1 MNTQIF
7 EKLKQLKP
15 KLQNEGFE
23 LIGIFG
29 SFARNEENANSDI
42 DILYQIENIKDYLE
56 KYSGWK
62 SITHIVEM
70 KEFLKNELQRDVD
83 FVDKSALDSIANK
96 YIQKDLI
103 YV

>member
-1 MNTQIF
+1 MNKQVL

-15 KLQNEGFE
+15 KLHDEGFE

-29 SFARNEENANSDI
+29 SFARNEEKQNSDI
-42 DILYQIENIKDYLE
+42 DILYQIQNTKVYLE
-56 KYSGWK
+56 KYSGWN
-62 SITHIVEM
+62 SITHIVEI
-70 KEFLKNELQRDVD
+70 KEFLKKELQRDVD
-83 FVDKSALDSIANK
+83 FVDKSSLDSIANR